1 MASSAALK
9 AGEGVGCGTFA
20 PKPYLPRLSG
30 RSTQQRRGVGAAP
43 HDAPPSVKEGVGR
56 FMTGRW
62 GWLWYAWQ
70 RRCGRWRRG
79 AGAGGGLGANQL
91 ARSCEARSVPLGSG
105 TEAACAA
112 EAGACEA
119 QASRAHIISLHTCV
133 SGHTTQR
140 VGETGRLYTAR
151 NDGVV
156 SIETESSYG
165 VSCYPVGF
173 PRGIMNGFSVDTGP
187 LWI

>member
-1 MASSAALK
+1 MGRRAGMASSAALK

-43 HDAPPSVKEGVGR
+43 HVAPPSVKEGVGR

-62 GWLWYAWQ
+62 GWLRYAWQ

-79 AGAGGGLGANQL
+79 AGARGGLGANQL
-91 ARSCEARSVPLGSG
+91 ALSAKLDRCLWGAQQRQPVRRRQGRARRRRVG
-105 TEAACAA
+105 TWGCD
-112 EAGACEA
+112 
-119 QASRAHIISLHTCV
+119 AHIISLHTCV
-133 SGHTTQR
+133 SGHTTRR
-140 VGETGRLYTAR
+140 VGGTGRLYTAR

-156 SIETESSYG
+156 SIETE
-165 VSCYPVGF
+165 
-173 PRGIMNGFSVDTGP
+173 T
-187 LWI
+187 